1 LQQNQLLKEQ
11 AEVDAEGRVSQAQ
24 ADLAAAEADLARQE
38 ASLRLASFDREA
50 YTRLAESGAVSE
62 RQGRQAVATA
72 DQEVAA
78 VAASKRR
85 VEALR
90 GALTTAKANLANA
103 GIRAAQCVCPQM

>member
-1 LQQNQLLKEQ
+1 MDMQ
-11 AEVDAEGRVSQAQ
+11 APY
-24 ADLAAAEADLARQE
+24 
-38 ASLRLASFDREA
+38 

-90 GALTTAKANLANA
+90 GALTTAKANLANVYA
-103 GIRAAQCVCPQM
+103 PRKPRRCRNRLHSSRRKSSVPQQAPLRPVPSLLKHRRTSRI